1 MENNESSESSSH
13 EEQSEY
19 SDIDSERPNLLQINK
34 KIEKMKRQKD
44 LELLDKK
51 TKRSRNN
58 TDIIYDSNK
67 KTIEDSFVPNLE
79 ELNNFLQNCK
89 IEEIKFE
96 EIEKIPKDKIFDPD
110 LFIEENYRNKGA
122 KIDEMKN
129 SFSLEDLGFFL
140 DNNEKK
146 IEEPKENPVKE
157 NKIEEDKNINK
168 ILQEK
173 DLKKQKKEIHD
184 LIEKIKKMSL
194 EEVKKSLEG
203 KANTKLNIVFDLDNT
218 CIFAIAQNQ
227 KEILSFP
234 EKYPK
239 KDFKIINFE
248 HKGNNMIAVF
258 TIRKGLKEFF
268 DFTQSFCNFY
278 VSTLGFEAYGSNIKE
293 ILQNKFDI
301 IFLGFKGRK
310 NLNEKNK
317 YLYDL
322 NLDKKN
328 TVIFDDKP
336 AVWKHDKENVIISK
350 LFTDKEINY
359 EILKRKYLQHNIDHF
374 LRDYGPFFYYK
385 SSPEN
390 WQKQYLNE
398 KPLCPFFDFEGR
410 NCFSG
415 EYLNSSKYQFIFM
428 KETIKI
434 IYYLVYNSNIG
445 VPDALKLIR
454 YNVFFNSCFDL
465 DFYNSDR
472 VETLKDIIINCGG
485 VIYNKK
491 EKNNFKDM
499 KFFFVCSS
507 DEYNSKKDKIKKEK
521 NFVNENAKVIN
532 DKYIINCFYFMS
544 NLENDLSNPNYC
556 LDLNEEDNFDD
567 Y

>member
-1 MENNESSESSSH
+1 MENNERSSESSSH

-44 LELLDKK
+44 IELLDKK
-51 TKRSRNN
+51 RKRSRNN

-110 LFIEENYRNKGA
+110 LFIKENYKNKGA

-278 VSTLGFEAYGSNIKE
+278 VSTLGFEAYGSSIKE
-293 ILQNKFDI
+293 ILQNKF
-301 IFLGFKGRK
+301 K
-310 NLNEKNK
+310 N
-317 YLYDL
+317 
-322 NLDKKN
+322 
-328 TVIFDDKP
+328 I
-336 AVWKHDKENVIISK
+336 
-350 LFTDKEINY
+350 
-359 EILKRKYLQHNIDHF
+359 
-374 LRDYGPFFYYK
+374 
-385 SSPEN
+385 
-390 WQKQYLNE
+390 
-398 KPLCPFFDFEGR
+398 
-410 NCFSG
+410 
-415 EYLNSSKYQFIFM
+415 
-428 KETIKI
+428 
-434 IYYLVYNSNIG
+434 
-445 VPDALKLIR
+445 
-454 YNVFFNSCFDL
+454 
-465 DFYNSDR
+465 
-472 VETLKDIIINCGG
+472 
-485 VIYNKK
+485 
-491 EKNNFKDM
+491 
-499 KFFFVCSS
+499 
-507 DEYNSKKDKIKKEK
+507 
-521 NFVNENAKVIN
+521 
-532 DKYIINCFYFMS
+532 
-544 NLENDLSNPNYC
+544 
-556 LDLNEEDNFDD
+556 
-567 Y
+567 

>member
-1 MENNESSESSSH
+1 MENNERSSESSSH

-58 TDIIYDSNK
+58 TDIIYNSNK

-239 KDFKIINFE
+239 K
-248 HKGNNMIAVF
+248 
-258 TIRKGLKEFF
+258 
-268 DFTQSFCNFY
+268 
-278 VSTLGFEAYGSNIKE
+278 
-293 ILQNKFDI
+293 
-301 IFLGFKGRK
+301 
-310 NLNEKNK
+310 
-317 YLYDL
+317 
-322 NLDKKN
+322 
-328 TVIFDDKP
+328 
-336 AVWKHDKENVIISK
+336 
-350 LFTDKEINY
+350 
-359 EILKRKYLQHNIDHF
+359 ILK
-374 LRDYGPFFYYK
+374 
-385 SSPEN
+385 
-390 WQKQYLNE
+390 
-398 KPLCPFFDFEGR
+398 
-410 NCFSG
+410 
-415 EYLNSSKYQFIFM
+415 
-428 KETIKI
+428 
-434 IYYLVYNSNIG
+434 
-445 VPDALKLIR
+445 
-454 YNVFFNSCFDL
+454 
-465 DFYNSDR
+465 
-472 VETLKDIIINCGG
+472 
-485 VIYNKK
+485 
-491 EKNNFKDM
+491 
-499 KFFFVCSS
+499 
-507 DEYNSKKDKIKKEK
+507 
-521 NFVNENAKVIN
+521 
-532 DKYIINCFYFMS
+532 
-544 NLENDLSNPNYC
+544 
-556 LDLNEEDNFDD
+556 
-567 Y
+567 